1 MRIRIFIFFLLL
13 VSGLCFSQEAK
24 LRVMDEESGQAVP
37 YASVSFKGM
46 TNGVQKYSITSLG
59 GECPNILRERSL
71 VTISFV
77 GYKALVDTIDPGE
90 SVSFFMEADPLQLE
104 QVVITATRTEKALK
118 DAPVITQLI
127 SSRQIESGGYADVQ
141 AVLEAELPGIEFQRH
156 GTSTDINMQGLEGR
170 NVLILIDG
178 ERMAG
183 ETRGNVDYSRLNAA
197 DIERIEIVKGAA
209 SALYGS
215 QAMGAVINI
224 ISKQRK
230 EKAYG
235 SFSVK
240 YGGFNERNYPA
251 PDENDENYE
260 FWKNLDRPNLNAD
273 AVLGF
278 NLGNLHSNTSLSLHS
293 SDGYQLYDRDSL
305 VKEFI
310 DPDTTIYEGLREDPT
325 SIEGESDFTVKQRF
339 SYNFNERL
347 SVEAYGSYYQ
357 RHKYDFYREDK
368 KHEFFNDLSY
378 GLKASFQSK
387 GSASWIFSFH
397 SDTYNKYDY
406 LEKLHRKDINYSN
419 DFLNPKLIAQFSS
432 GKIQQ
437 VVAGLE
443 YLHESLLTDMFVYGD
458 LIDKQ
463 ASSTILF
470 LQDEISPRED
480 LDIVLG
486 LRGGYHSAF
495 GGYFTPKLSL
505 MYRMAPLSLRLN
517 YASGYRSPS
526 LKELYMSWDHLGMFM
541 IMGNEDLQ
549 PETNNY
555 YSASLEF
562 TRPRLNASLNAYI
575 NNFKNKIEGQWEDN
589 QTVYRY
595 QNIASSS
602 LKGMDFLMKL
612 RLFKPFVLKGAY
624 SYVNDQNHQ
633 EGVRLSS
640 VSPHTANLQMEYRFT
655 RPRYQLTANIS
666 GKYIGAKEYHVM
678 EEIEYQGELI
688 EAWYP
693 VHYEGYT
700 TFRLS
705 LAQRFPQGVNL
716 VVGIE
721 NLFDYTAGMITFNTS
736 TSPGRRYFVK
746 LDLSIEKLY
755 RSIHKSK

>member
-1 MRIRIFIFFLLL
+1 
-13 VSGLCFSQEAK
+13 
-24 LRVMDEESGQAVP
+24 MDEESGQAVP

-46 TNGVQKYSITSLG
+46 TTGVQKYSITSLS

-235 SFSVK
+235 SVSVK
-240 YGGFNERNYPA
+240 YAGFNEKNYPA

-293 SDGYQLYDRDSL
+293 SDGYQLFDRDSL

-310 DPDTTIYEGLREDPT
+310 DPDTTIYESLREDPT
-325 SIEGESDFTVKQRF
+325 SIEGESDFMVKQRF

-378 GLKASFQSK
+378 GLKASLQSM

-419 DFLNPKLIAQFSS
+419 DFLNPKLITQFNP

-526 LKELYMSWDHLGMFM
+526 LKELYMRWDHLGMFM

-562 TRPRLNASLNAYI
+562 TRPKLNASLNAYI

-678 EEIEYQGELI
+678 EEIEYRGELI

-700 TFRLS
+700 TWRLS

-736 TSPGRRYFVK
+736 TSPGRSYFVK